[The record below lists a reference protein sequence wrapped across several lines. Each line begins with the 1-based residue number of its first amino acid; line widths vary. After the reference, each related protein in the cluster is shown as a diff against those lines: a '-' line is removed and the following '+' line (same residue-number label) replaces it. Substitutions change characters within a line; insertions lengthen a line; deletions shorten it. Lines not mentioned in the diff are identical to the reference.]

1 MQHILLAVF
10 PRQTGQE
17 TEAIIFTIAKVIQ
30 LYNTAKQNHKKKKA
44 DSQEPTSFF
53 VQRSAVSG

>member
-30 LYNTAKQNHKKKKA
+30 LYNTAKQKHKKRKPILKNRL
-44 DSQEPTSFF
+44 PFSF
-53 VQRSAVSG
+53 SG